1 MPVPVDFSAISAT
14 PASNS
19 PAGSETPSQIDDYL
33 RTVFAFLKSIQANS
47 GNGWFSPYST
57 PASLAAAIAALP
69 VTASGTYTPT
79 ITNVSNASSIVASSA
94 QYMRVGSVCTVS
106 GQLTVSATAFGEIT
120 LGLSLPIASSMA
132 SGRQLSGTAIRY
144 ASPGD
149 ALIVASI
156 RADATNDRADLR
168 TNATSATGI
177 VLPYHFTYTI
187 A

>member
-1 MPVPVDFSAISAT
+1 MPVPTSFADLSVTPATNPPAGGESAT
-14 PASNS
+14 EGDNHLR
-19 PAGSETPSQIDDYL
+19 QIYALL
-33 RTVFAFLKSIQANS
+33 RSIMSNS
-47 GNGWFSPYST
+47 GNGWASPYPTSV
-57 PASLAAAIAALP
+57 AVNGQFAALNL
-69 VTASGTYTPT
+69 ASGTYTPT
-79 ITNVSNASSIVASSA
+79 ITNVSNAASIVASSA

-106 GQLTVSATAFGEIT
+106 GQLTVSAAAFGEIT

-132 SGRQLSGTAIRY
+132 SGRQLSGTAVRY

-149 ALIVASI
+149 ALILASI

-168 TNATSATGI
+168 TNATADTGI